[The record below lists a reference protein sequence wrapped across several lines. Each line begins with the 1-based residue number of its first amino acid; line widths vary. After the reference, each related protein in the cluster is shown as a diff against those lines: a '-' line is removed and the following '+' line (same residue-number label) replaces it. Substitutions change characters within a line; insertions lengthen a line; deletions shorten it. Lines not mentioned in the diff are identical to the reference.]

1 MGAGGRHRHRAAQ
14 NPLGRKADRMSRSDI
29 ARRTLAD
36 GEIDQIN
43 GGIIPFIVPG
53 ILLGM
58 AYCWLDGDFDTK
70 PVLGDYPTGPKN
82 TG

>member
-1 MGAGGRHRHRAAQ
+1 
-14 NPLGRKADRMSRSDI
+14 MSRSDI
-29 ARRTLAD
+29 ALRTLA
-36 GEIDQIN
+36 DQIN

-58 AYCWLDGDFDTK
+58 AYCWLDGDFDTR